1 MLQGKLR
8 HEKTV
13 KTRWWSLH

>member
-8 HEKTV
+8 HKKTV